1 MLVNLRPAL
10 YSSFGGIFGGCAGP
24 EKRKEREEH
33 EETISGATLAGGVI
47 ISSKQGGKN
56 EKAR

>member
-1 MLVNLRPAL
+1 MYSTVL